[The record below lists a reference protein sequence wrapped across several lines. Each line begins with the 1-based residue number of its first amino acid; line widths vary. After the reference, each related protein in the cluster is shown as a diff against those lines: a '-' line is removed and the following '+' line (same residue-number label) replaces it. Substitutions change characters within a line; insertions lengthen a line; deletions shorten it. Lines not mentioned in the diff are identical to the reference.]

1 MLRSLLLAATCA
13 VSLLTPLGAQADE
26 AEDAFV
32 EANILSI
39 FYHEIGHAV
48 IDKMQVPIFG
58 QEEDAADVLSVMM
71 IDWLYEEEA
80 AQELAFNSA
89 FGYINDPDGVEE
101 VAWWDLHGPDQQRY
115 YNHICLFYGADPE
128 KREDLA
134 YDLGLPE
141 DRAQMC
147 PVEYEQAANSW
158 GAVFDEM
165 SPESGV
171 PLVFHEGSGKEAEL
185 INQVLS
191 DEVKNLEQDMSLP
204 SEVIVK
210 VDSCGEPNAFYDP
223 EEASIIFCTEF
234 IPHLRSI
241 YQANLEN

>member
-1 MLRSLLLAATCA
+1 MGREHGRGSPQFYLFTWFGYPEGLGFNQNDFHTRVSFRIYRETLSRFSCAA
-13 VSLLTPLGAQADE
+13 S
-26 AEDAFV
+26 
-32 EANILSI
+32 
-39 FYHEIGHAV
+39 
-48 IDKMQVPIFG
+48 FG

-171 PLVFHEGSGKEAEL
+171 PLVFQKGSGKEAEL

-234 IPHLRSI
+234 IPHLRSL